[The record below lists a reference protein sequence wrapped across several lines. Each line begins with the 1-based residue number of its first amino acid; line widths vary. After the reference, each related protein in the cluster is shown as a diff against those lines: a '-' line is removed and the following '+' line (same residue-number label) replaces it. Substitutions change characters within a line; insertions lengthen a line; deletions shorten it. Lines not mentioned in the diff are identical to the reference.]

1 MATGGSP
8 RALPG
13 SEPDGERILSWQ
25 QLYDLPDLPEHLVV
39 VGSGVTGAEF
49 ASAYLALGSKVTLVS
64 SRDRV
69 LPSEDADAA
78 LLLEDVFSRRG
89 MQIMKRSR
97 AASITRTGSGVVVKL
112 EDGGTVEGTHCL
124 VAVGALPNTNGL
136 GLDEAPVL
144 VIAAVHQPG

>member
-1 MATGGSP
+1 HRLVAETEDGEEAYDADVILIATGGSP
-8 RALPG
+8 RSLAG

-25 QLYDLPDLPEHLVV
+25 QLYDLPALPEHLVV

-78 LLLEDVFSRRG
+78 LLIEDVFVRRG
-89 MQIMKRSR
+89 MRIMKRSR
-97 AASITRTGSGVVVKL
+97 AAAISRTGNGVVVKL
-112 EDGGTVEGTHCL
+112 E
-124 VAVGALPNTNGL
+124 
-136 GLDEAPVL
+136 
-144 VIAAVHQPG
+144 